1 MIQDATVSRPSQSW
15 GVSVKPSIRIVFRAL
30 AHPTR
35 RAVLELL
42 RPEPMRAGRIAL
54 AFPVSRAAISK
65 HIQELR
71 RAGLVQEI
79 RQGRNHFYRLNAQ
92 PLAQIELW
100 LESYRPFGSLGSEML
115 AIQQKK
121 ARKHG
126 EVEVPAA
133 D

>member
-1 MIQDATVSRPSQSW
+1 MS
-15 GVSVKPSIRIVFRAL
+15 PSIRIVFRAI

-54 AFPVSRAAISK
+54 AFPGSRAAISK

-100 LESYRPFGSLGSEML
+100 LEAYSPFRSLGSEML
-115 AIQQKK
+115 PIQQKET
-121 ARKHG
+121 RKHG